1 MSLVSHAYFRYV
13 LLVIQVEPFILCS
26 QKLRTDLTDI
36 SQCTEV
42 KWRAVNAE
50 AVNAEAVL
58 ATIVREAELQRIV
71 TNRHRE
77 RMLYPGGKYNNTAT
91 PQLNFGGTVQVAMI
105 ESASTARISRT
116 VAVFGIL

>member
-1 MSLVSHAYFRYV
+1 MSLVSHDYFQYV

-50 AVNAEAVL
+50 AVL

-71 TNRHRE
+71 TNRHQE
-77 RMLYPGGKYNNTAT
+77 RMLYPGGKYNNTGT
-91 PQLNFGGTVQVAMI
+91 PQLWIGGTVQVAMI